1 MIHGRHVNYVAIN
14 PRGIPFLV
22 TIILCKLLRTY
33 ITGQVVVTNAAF
45 YTCHFYINL
54 HGNHE
59 MNTTSGFLESCSNS
73 TEASLM
79 MFL

>member
-22 TIILCKLLRTY
+22 TIILCKLLRTIY
-33 ITGQVVVTNAAF
+33 IHITGQVVVINASF
-45 YTCHFYINL
+45 YKYHFYIN
-54 HGNHE
+54 NHE
-59 MNTTSGFLESCSNS
+59 MNTTSGFLESCSNL